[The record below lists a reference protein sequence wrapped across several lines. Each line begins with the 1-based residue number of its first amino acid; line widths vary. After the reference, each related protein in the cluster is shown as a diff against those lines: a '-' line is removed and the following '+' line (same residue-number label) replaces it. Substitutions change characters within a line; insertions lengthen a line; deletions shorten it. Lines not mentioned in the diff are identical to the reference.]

1 MALAPGTRLGPYEI
15 AGPLGAGGMGEVY
28 KARDTRLDRTVA
40 IKILPSGD
48 PDRRERFAREAKA
61 IAALSHPNICVLHDV
76 GQESGIEFIVIEYLE
91 GETLADRLKEGP
103 LPPETLLKLATEI
116 ADALESAHAATIVHR
131 DLKPANIFITRRGQT
146 KVLDFGL
153 AKLARRRG
161 EAADLTNLPTM
172 HADRQ
177 LTGAGSTLGTVAY
190 MSPEQARGEDTDERS
205 DVFSFGAMLYE
216 MATGQPAFPG
226 RTTAVVFDEI
236 LNRTP
241 VAATKVNAT
250 VPVGLEAV
258 IERALEKDRERRYQT
273 AAELHKDLDA
283 LHRGAPPVTPR
294 AASGS
299 RPAAR
304 RLGALAAG
312 AVVVLGLLAWWFG
325 AGRPAGGPID
335 SIAVLPFVN
344 ASGNA
349 DADYL
354 SQGIADTLTN
364 NLTQIKGLRVVPRT
378 LAAKY
383 RNVAVDPRE
392 AGRDLNARAIVTG
405 RVVQRGDRLT
415 IQAELIDA
423 VSVAQLWGDQFDRSL
438 ADVLSVQADIS
449 RAIADNLRRRLT
461 REDEVGLTASVPR
474 DPVAYQLYLRARH
487 ATLKRTREGYGQAT
501 QYLRQAI
508 ARDHAYAQAYAG
520 LADAYVWQAYWGYLP
535 SAETYGQAVEAAR
548 KALAID
554 DRSAEAHA
562 ALGWLHLYK
571 DWNWGE
577 SEQAY
582 QRALA
587 LDPTSADIHALYGE
601 SLGTKRRFD
610 EAIAEVRKGA
620 ALDPLSSRITVSL
633 GFLLTNA
640 GRYDEAIQML
650 KQAAELDPDFT
661 LPRLDLA
668 RAYRLAGMADLAI
681 AESRRML
688 GSGDPL
694 GPTFL
699 AAAYGRAGRKGE
711 AMPLLREMI
720 AKARRS
726 PGESFKIALVYASMS
741 ERDSA
746 FEWLEKA
753 FAEHDTFL
761 PWLNSDPDFDPL
773 RSDPRFDALIR
784 RIGIPLR

>member
-1 MALAPGTRLGPYEI
+1 MAVASGTRLGPYEVV
-15 AGPLGAGGMGEVY
+15 GPLGAGGMGEVY
-28 KARDTRLDRTVA
+28 RARDTRLDRIVA

-76 GQESGIEFIVIEYLE
+76 GQESGIEFLVIEYLE

-103 LPPETLLKLATEI
+103 LPAEMLLKLATEI

-131 DLKPANIFITRRGQT
+131 DLKPANIFITRRGQA

-153 AKLARRRG
+153 AKLARPRG
-161 EAADLTNLPTM
+161 EAADLTSLPTM

-177 LTGAGSTLGTVAY
+177 LTGTGSTLGTVAY

-205 DVFSFGAMLYE
+205 DIFSFGATLYE

-241 VAATKVNAT
+241 VAATKVNAA

-258 IERALEKDRERRYQT
+258 IGRALEKDRGRRYQT
-273 AAELHKDLDA
+273 AAELHQDLEA
-283 LHRGAPPVTPR
+283 LRRGAPAVPART
-294 AASGS
+294 SS
-299 RPAAR
+299 RPAAG
-304 RLGALAAG
+304 RLGALAAA
-312 AVVVLGLLAWWFG
+312 AVLLGLLAWWFG
-325 AGRPAGGPID
+325 AGRPAGGPIE

-383 RNVAVDPRE
+383 RNLAVDPRE

-423 VSVAQLWGDQFDRSL
+423 ESVAQLWGDQFDRSL
-438 ADVLSVQADIS
+438 ADVLSMQAEIS
-449 RAIADNLRRRLT
+449 RAIADNLRRQLT
-461 REDEVGLTASVPR
+461 LEDEAGLTASAAR

-508 ARDHAYAQAYAG
+508 ARDPAYAQAYAG

-535 SAETYGQAVEAAR
+535 AAETYGLAVEAAR
-548 KALAID
+548 RALAID

-571 DWNWGE
+571 DWNWRE
-577 SEQAY
+577 SERAY

-601 SLGTKRRFD
+601 SLGTRRRFD
-610 EAIAEVRKGA
+610 EAIAEVGKGA

-633 GFLLTNA
+633 GFLLSNA
-640 GRYDEAIQML
+640 ERYDEAIEIL
-650 KQAAELDPDFT
+650 KQAAEFDPDFT

-681 AESRRML
+681 AASRRML
-688 GSGDPL
+688 DSGDPL
-694 GPTFL
+694 GTTFL
-699 AAAYGRAGRKGE
+699 AAAYGRAGRKAE

-726 PGESFKIALVYASMS
+726 TGESYKVALVYASMG

-753 FAEHDTFL
+753 FAERDTFL
-761 PWLNSDPDFDPL
+761 PWLNSDPDFNPL

-784 RIGIPLR
+784 RIGIPSR

>member
-1 MALAPGTRLGPYEI
+1 
-15 AGPLGAGGMGEVY
+15 MGEVY

-48 PDRRERFAREAKA
+48 PDRRERFAREGKA

-76 GQESGIEFIVIEYLE
+76 GQEAGTEFLVIEYLE

-103 LPPETLLKLATEI
+103 LPPAAMITLATEI
-116 ADALESAHAATIVHR
+116 ADALESAHAAGIVHR
-131 DLKPANIFITRRGQT
+131 DLKPSNIFITRRGQA

-153 AKLARRRG
+153 AKVARLRG
-161 EAADLTNLPTM
+161 GAANVTNLPTM
-172 HADRQ
+172 HPDRQ
-177 LTGAGSTLGTVAY
+177 LTIAGSALGTVAY

-205 DVFSFGAMLYE
+205 DIFSFGAMLYE

-226 RTTAVVFDEI
+226 QTTAVVFDEI

-241 VAATKVNAT
+241 VVATRVNAA
-250 VPVGLEAV
+250 VPRGLDAV
-258 IERALEKDRERRYQT
+258 IRRALEKDREQRYQA

-283 LHRGAPPVTPR
+283 LRRGAPVVTPPV
-294 AASGS
+294 ASGS
-299 RPAAR
+299 RPAALR
-304 RLGALAAG
+304 PGALAVG
-312 AVVVLGLLAWWFG
+312 AVALLGSLAWWFG
-325 AGRPAGGPID
+325 TGRSAGGPID

-344 ASGNA
+344 AGGNA

-383 RNVAVDPRE
+383 RNVAVDPRQ

-438 ADVLSVQADIS
+438 ADVLSVQSDIS
-449 RAIADNLRRRLT
+449 RAIADNLRRQLT
-461 REDEVGLTASVPR
+461 QEDEAGLTATAAR

-508 ARDHAYAQAYAG
+508 ARDPAYAQAYAG
-520 LADAYVWQAYWGYLP
+520 LADAYLKQAYWGYLP
-535 SAETYGQAVEAAR
+535 SAETYGEAVEAAR

-571 DWNWGE
+571 DWNWRE

-601 SLGTKRRFD
+601 SLATKRQFD
-610 EAIAEVRKGA
+610 EAIAEVKKGA
-620 ALDPLSSRITVSL
+620 ALDPLSARITVSL
-633 GFLLTNA
+633 GFLLSNA
-640 GRYDEAIQML
+640 GRYDEAIQIL

-681 AESRRML
+681 AESRRMVD
-688 GSGDPL
+688 SGDPL
-694 GPTFL
+694 GLTFL
-699 AAAYGRAGRKGE
+699 AAAYGRAGRRAE
-711 AMPLLREMI
+711 AMPLLQEMI
-720 AKARRS
+720 AKARQS
-726 PGESFKIALVYASMS
+726 SGESFKVALVYASMS
-741 ERDSA
+741 ERDA
-746 FEWLEKA
+746 TFKWLDKA

-761 PWLNSDPDFDPL
+761 PWLNADPDFDPL

-784 RIGIPLR
+784 RIGIPSR

>member
-1 MALAPGTRLGPYEI
+1 M
-15 AGPLGAGGMGEVY
+15 
-28 KARDTRLDRTVA
+28 
-40 IKILPSGD
+40 
-48 PDRRERFAREAKA
+48 
-61 IAALSHPNICVLHDV
+61 
-76 GQESGIEFIVIEYLE
+76 
-91 GETLADRLKEGP
+91 
-103 LPPETLLKLATEI
+103 
-116 ADALESAHAATIVHR
+116 
-131 DLKPANIFITRRGQT
+131 
-146 KVLDFGL
+146 
-153 AKLARRRG
+153 
-161 EAADLTNLPTM
+161 
-172 HADRQ
+172 
-177 LTGAGSTLGTVAY
+177 
-190 MSPEQARGEDTDERS
+190 
-205 DVFSFGAMLYE
+205 
-216 MATGQPAFPG
+216 
-226 RTTAVVFDEI
+226 
-236 LNRTP
+236 
-241 VAATKVNAT
+241 
-250 VPVGLEAV
+250 
-258 IERALEKDRERRYQT
+258 
-273 AAELHKDLDA
+273 
-283 LHRGAPPVTPR
+283 
-294 AASGS
+294 
-299 RPAAR
+299 
-304 RLGALAAG
+304 
-312 AVVVLGLLAWWFG
+312 LGLLAWWFV
-325 AGRPAGGPID
+325 AGRPSGGAID

-354 SQGIADTLTN
+354 SQGISDTLTN
-364 NLTQIKGLRVVPRT
+364 NLTQIEGLRVVPRT

-415 IQAELIDA
+415 VQAELIDA
-423 VSVAQLWGDQFDRSL
+423 VSVAQLWGDRFDRSL
-438 ADVLSVQADIS
+438 ADLLSVQAEIS

-461 REDEVGLTASVPR
+461 REDQAGLTASAPR

-508 ARDHAYAQAYAG
+508 ARDPAYAQAYAG

-535 SAETYGQAVEAAR
+535 SAETYAQAVEAAR

-554 DRSAEAHA
+554 DRAAEAHA

-640 GRYDEAIQML
+640 GRYDEAIQIL

-688 GSGDPL
+688 DSGDPL

-699 AAAYGRAGRKGE
+699 AAAYGRAGRKRE
-711 AMPLLREMI
+711 AMPLLQQMI
-720 AKARRS
+720 AKGRQS
-726 PGESFKIALVYASMS
+726 TGESFKIALVYASMS

-761 PWLNSDPDFDPL
+761 PWLNSDPDFEPL
-773 RSDPRFDALIR
+773 RGDPRFEALIR
-784 RIGIPLR
+784 RIGIPSR

>member
-1 MALAPGTRLGPYEI
+1 MALAPGTRLGPYEV

-48 PDRRERFAREAKA
+48 PERRERFAREARA

-76 GQESGIEFIVIEYLE
+76 GQESGTEFLVIEYLE
-91 GETLADRLKEGP
+91 GETLADRLKQGP
-103 LPPETLLKLATEI
+103 LPLETLLKLATEI
-116 ADALESAHAATIVHR
+116 ADALESAHAAKIVHR
-131 DLKPANIFITRRGQT
+131 DLKPANIFITRRGQA

-153 AKLARRRG
+153 AKLARPRG
-161 EAADLTNLPTM
+161 EAADVTNLPTM

-205 DVFSFGAMLYE
+205 DIFSFGAMLYE

-236 LNRTP
+236 LNKTP
-241 VAATKVNAT
+241 GAASTVNAA
-250 VPVGLEAV
+250 VPVGLELV
-258 IERALEKDRERRYQT
+258 IGSALEKDRERRYQT
-273 AAELHKDLDA
+273 AADLHKDLDA
-283 LHRGAPPVTPR
+283 LRRGAPVVTPR
-294 AASGS
+294 VASGS
-299 RPAAR
+299 RPAA
-304 RLGALAAG
+304 LGFGALATA
-312 AVVVLGLLAWWFG
+312 AVVLLGSLAWWFG
-325 AGRPAGGPID
+325 RSAGGPID

-449 RAIADNLRRRLT
+449 RAIADNLRRQLT
-461 REDEVGLTASVPR
+461 REDEAGLTATAPR

-487 ATLKRTREGYGQAT
+487 ATLKRTREGYSQAT
-501 QYLRQAI
+501 EYLRQAI
-508 ARDHAYAQAYAG
+508 QRDPAYAQAYAG

-562 ALGWLHLYK
+562 ALGWLYLYK
-571 DWNWGE
+571 DWNWDQ
-577 SEQAY
+577 SERAY

-601 SLGTKRRFD
+601 SLATRRRFD

-633 GFLLTNA
+633 GFLLSNA
-640 GRYDEAIQML
+640 ERYDEAIQIL

-688 GSGDPL
+688 DSGDPL
-694 GPTFL
+694 GPAFL
-699 AAAYGRAGRKGE
+699 AAAYGRAGRKAE
-711 AMPLLREMI
+711 AMPLLQKMI
-720 AKARRS
+720 AKARQS
-726 PGESFKIALVYASMS
+726 TGESFKVALVYASMN
-741 ERDSA
+741 ERDSTL
-746 FEWLEKA
+746 EWLEKA

-761 PWLNSDPDFDPL
+761 PWLNADPDFDPL
-773 RSDPRFDALIR
+773 RSDPRFTALIR
-784 RIGIPLR
+784 RIGIPSR